1 MTDYLGDACLRRDGR
16 DHVLESEIFF
26 FGHPSVIAHPAR
38 PAESR
43 KAQHHPTAA
52 AVGTVIPPALQHP
65 QSSALADCGGCC
77 RRHCPLAIR
86 RLGARWHDMN
96 CLVLWHWRMKRRER
110 NCTERVTGTEARSQL
125 TATGFPQC
133 RLNLQLG
140 LASFPPSSGHL
151 IPPSSSS
158 DSYSSSSTLPLWP
171 FPFTHNNMNPS
182 LLGSRFRYRVVSTL
196 RLYRQRYTAYLR
208 NSISDRPLLL

>member
-140 LASFPPSSGHL
+140 LAPLLQATLFHPPPPPTL
-151 IPPSSSS
+151 IL
-158 DSYSSSSTLPLWP
+158 LPALCLYGR
-171 FPFTHNNMNPS
+171 F
-182 LLGSRFRYRVVSTL
+182 LLPTTTWTRHCWAAVFVIEL
-196 RLYRQRYTAYLR
+196 CLLCDYTANGIPR
-208 NSISDRPLLL
+208 IWEIR